1 MRTKLIYRKR
11 GRGKTLKLIQE
22 CFYANRRDGGNFTY
36 ILTSSKENAHRVFEM
51 ARKKGYDIPFPISVW
66 EVKNK
71 SLSGTFIRHLL
82 IDDIEE
88 VLAILFAE
96 RRIDIPLITMSK
108 YDGSELEPRY
118 IQNKGEENYDEIQL

>member
-36 ILTSSKENAHRVFEM
+36 ILTSNKESAHRVFEM
-51 ARKKGYDIPFPISVW
+51 ARKKGYDIPFPITVG

-71 SLSGTFIRHLL
+71 GLCGTFIRHLL
-82 IDDIEE
+82 IDDVEE
-88 VLAILFAE
+88 VLAMFFTE
-96 RRIDIPLITMSK
+96 RRIDIPLISMSK

-118 IQNKGEENYDEIQL
+118 IQNKGEENYGR

>member
-36 ILTSSKENAHRVFEM
+36 ILTSTRENARRVFEM
-51 ARKKGYDIPFPISVW
+51 ARKKGYDIPFPIAVG
-66 EVKNK
+66 EVKNRW
-71 SLSGTFIRHLL
+71 LSGTFIKHLL
-82 IDDIEE
+82 IDDIEN
-88 VLAILFAE
+88 VLAMFFAE
-96 RRIDIPLITMSK
+96 RRIDIPLISMSK

-118 IQNKGEENYDEIQL
+118 IQNEGENNYDEIQL